1 MVGGGLEWLDTDRA
15 RCCRGLGVNAV
26 AIWIYLRGLLLAG
39 LPPSG
44 IRPIRRDKKGDVVR
58 WKGAIGD
65 DDAWCKSGLPG
76 QIRGRYQRD

>member
-1 MVGGGLEWLDTDRA
+1 MARHRSSAVLSWPWSQRGSDMDLLE
-15 RCCRGLGVNAV
+15 
-26 AIWIYLRGLLLAG
+26 GLLLAG